1 MLHYFK
7 DTWIEWLWLPNIHAE
22 TLISKRNWIYI
33 IKEWSRRPF
42 SPPTISGYFRKTACE
57 SRMLALYRQSTFIWT
72 LGFTASRT
80 GPWSIVSLNSTIKEQ
95 YKRCSYLYRQACI
108 MRHRTLK
115 PVSNYTIQGLT
126 LFFRKIT
133 KMRAKQILMSK
144 DRRMQ
149 SYKVSFLSL

>member
-22 TLISKRNWIYI
+22 TLISKKNWIYI

-115 PVSNYTIQGLT
+115 PVTTPFRDLLCFSERSQKWEQNRYWCPRTGVCSLT
-126 LFFRKIT
+126 KFLF
-133 KMRAKQILMSK
+133 
-144 DRRMQ
+144 
-149 SYKVSFLSL
+149 